1 MAVRAR
7 RRFRLPV
14 LSRLTWAWLL
24 FAFAAIAF
32 SLYSATA
39 GRKADGPARVALAL
53 GSELETLA
61 RRLPAPPE
69 TVSVLRKDPR
79 PTAPA
84 TTEFPTLRDGAPDDE
99 PFSSEGEDALV
110 DTSTGAPYADE
121 MLVIEPADVVITI
134 DGAPAGA
141 PRPRAVAP
149 SPASF
154 SVPVAAIPGPDPAL
168 LQKTPFGRIPKVG
181 ADGRRAALHY
191 ARPFERGR
199 NPRIAIIVGGLG
211 LNPGLTERAI
221 DDLPPEVTLAFAP
234 YAKDLEQ
241 WTARARAAGH
251 EIMIELPME
260 GYGGGVEALGPAA
273 LLAERSVGENL
284 QRLDWLLARFGGYF
298 GATNYLGGKFSADRE
313 AMAAVLARLD
323 ELGLAYVDD
332 TGAARQ
338 ALSGAARATI
348 VNRMIAAG
356 GNDGEAARRD
366 LAALEK
372 IAARDGDAL
381 GKTYAYEATIAAL
394 GEWSRELAARELTLA
409 PASAV
414 LHARGAGG

>member
-1 MAVRAR
+1 MAMRAR
-7 RRFRLPV
+7 RRFRPPV
-14 LSRLTWAWLL
+14 LSRLTWAWLI
-24 FAFAAIAF
+24 FAFAAIAL

-39 GRKADGPARVALAL
+39 GRKAGGPARVALAL
-53 GSELETLA
+53 GGEVETLA

-69 TVSVLRKDPR
+69 TVSVLRKDQP
-79 PTAPA
+79 APSE
-84 TTEFPTLRDGAPDDE
+84 TETPTLRDGAPGEE
-99 PFSSEGEDALV
+99 PFSSEGEDVLA
-110 DTSTGAPYADE
+110 DASTSGAPYTDE
-121 MLVIEPADVVITI
+121 LLEIEPADVVITI

-141 PRPRAVAP
+141 PRPRTVGP
-149 SPASF
+149 SLASF
-154 SVPVAAIPGPDPAL
+154 SDPVAAIPDPDPAL
-168 LQKTPFGRIPKVG
+168 LQRTPFGRIPKIA

-221 DDLPPEVTLAFAP
+221 DDLPADVTLAFAP

-260 GYGGGVEALGPAA
+260 GYGGGAEALGPAA
-273 LLAERSVGENL
+273 LLAERSAGENL
-284 QRLDWLLARFGGYF
+284 QRLDWLLARFGSYF

-338 ALSGAARATI
+338 ALTGAARATI

-381 GKTYAYEATIAAL
+381 GKAYAYEATIVAL

-414 LHARGAGG
+414 LHARSTGG